1 MSQDPDVSFETI
13 FSSTTDLQ
21 PFIGDLSAQ
30 EYAVFHQFSFRVFAN
45 PQHFGFESADEA
57 AEAFL
62 HYKNRIGTIVRKSI
76 HMEDKADAYLDV
88 CMRFLAKSI
97 KRSKRKRE
105 RFDCVF
111 ESSQEILGY
120 GVEAILEQPTPEADT
135 EAVDFEGVYAN
146 PHTDEKCRQFIRD
159 IPSEV
164 FFRSMSASA
173 KRLLY
178 LVVKCAWQVDDAV
191 IAKAAF
197 SIGVPTIWLQGI
209 VEKARLSTEAVR
221 IFKTK
226 LDEKINLVWVDMLLL
241 EAKLKGSELKPEE
254 RAGLLDR
261 LQRKKHRYEVLLKQ
275 KSRCKVSVP
284 NRVVAELLHVPKGS
298 VDSGL
303 YYLRKRAAGQD
314 PQIPRSRYPMCAP
327 QDTKERITAPE

>member
-1 MSQDPDVSFETI
+1 MHTSTFVYGLSRNP
-13 FSSTTDLQ
+13 SSEARGKGSGTTACLKVHRKFWDTVWK
-21 PFIGDLSAQ
+21 PF
-30 EYAVFHQFSFRVFAN
+30 
-45 PQHFGFESADEA
+45 
-57 AEAFL
+57 
-62 HYKNRIGTIVRKSI
+62 GT
-76 HMEDKADAYLDV
+76 AY
-88 CMRFLAKSI
+88 
-97 KRSKRKRE
+97 
-105 RFDCVF
+105 
-111 ESSQEILGY
+111 
-120 GVEAILEQPTPEADT
+120 PEADT

-226 LDEKINLVWVDMLLL
+226 LDEKINLVWGGH
-241 EAKLKGSELKPEE
+241 A
-254 RAGLLDR
+254 A
-261 LQRKKHRYEVLLKQ
+261 
-275 KSRCKVSVP
+275 SRSK
-284 NRVVAELLHVPKGS
+284 
-298 VDSGL
+298 
-303 YYLRKRAAGQD
+303 
-314 PQIPRSRYPMCAP
+314 
-327 QDTKERITAPE
+327 T

>member
-13 FSSTTDLQ
+13 SSSTDLQ

-62 HYKNRIGTIVRKSI
+62 HYKSRIGTIVRKSI

-88 CMRFLAKSI
+88 CIRFVAKSI
-97 KRSKRKRE
+97 KRNKRKRE
-105 RFDCVF
+105 RYDCVF

-120 GVEAILEQPTPEADT
+120 GVGAILEQPGYETDT
-135 EAVDFEGVYAN
+135 EALDFEGDYAN
-146 PHTDEKCRQFIRD
+146 PQTDDKCRQFICD

-178 LVVKCAWQVDDAV
+178 LVVKCAWEADDTV

-197 SIGVPTIWLQGI
+197 SVGVPTIWLHGI
-209 VEKARLSTEAVR
+209 VEKARLSTEAAR

-241 EAKLKGSELKPEE
+241 EARLKASDLRPDE

-261 LQRKKHRYEVLLKQ
+261 LQRKRHRYEVLLKQ
-275 KSRCKVSVP
+275 KSRCKLSVP

-303 YYLRKRAAGQD
+303 YYLRKRATGQD
-314 PQIPRSRYPMCAP
+314 PKISRSRYPVYAP
-327 QDTKERITAPE
+327 EDIKKRITAPE